1 MPTSCDI
8 AYTYYYSYYS
18 YFGNYNSVYGA
29 QVGTYGNLGLCPG

>member
-8 AYTYYYSYYS
+8 AYTYYYSYY
-18 YFGNYNSVYGA
+18 YGYYNSVYGA